1 MTHMIYSQQ
10 FEPFVFITHQA
21 SRMESTG
28 KRNQI
33 QVSQATAD
41 LITES
46 GKSHWMR
53 KREELVQ
60 AKGKGEV
67 QTYWIK
73 SKVSSNEK
81 SDDDAHDHSSS
92 SGKKASSGSVI
103 SETVDGEGQESAHKI
118 RIRKSLI
125 DWQVAL
131 LSRLLKQI
139 VLRRNMKN
147 GRKVQNQ
154 ANLDTN
160 KIFPRDEITE
170 KIVMPA
176 FDPEMNKNS
185 MDLDSVE
192 LPVAVVSQL
201 KDLVTTIALL
211 YHDNSFHNYEH
222 ACHVTMSA
230 NKLLQRV
237 VVPVSQGTKEHMK
250 EAHDYTYGL
259 TSDPLTQFAIVF
271 SAIVHDIDHH
281 GVSNQQLVKEKN
293 RLSVMYKDKSVA
305 EQNSIDLAF
314 EVFTSASYSELVSC
328 ICGDENEYKR
338 FRQLVINSVM
348 ATDM

>member
-1 MTHMIYSQQ
+1 MTHMLYSQQ
-10 FEPFVFITHQA
+10 CEPFVFITHQA

-46 GKSHWMR
+46 DKSHWMR

-73 SKVSSNEK
+73 TKVSSNEK

-92 SGKKASSGSVI
+92 KWSVAK
-103 SETVDGEGQESAHKI
+103 GQESAHKI

-139 VLRRNMKN
+139 VLRRSIKN
-147 GRKVQNQ
+147 GRKAQLQ
-154 ANLDTN
+154 ANFDTI
-160 KIFPRDEITE
+160 KMFPRDEIAE

-176 FDPEMNKNS
+176 FDPELNKNS
-185 MDLDSVE
+185 MDLGSVE

-201 KDLVTTIALL
+201 NDLVTTIALL
-211 YHDNSFHNYEH
+211 YNDNSFHNHEH

-237 VVPVSQGTKEHMK
+237 VIPVSQGTKDHMK

-271 SAIVHDIDHH
+271 SAMVHDLDHY

-305 EQNSIDLAF
+305 EQNSVDLAF
-314 EVFTSASYSELVSC
+314 EVFTSTSYSELVSC

>member
-1 MTHMIYSQQ
+1 
-10 FEPFVFITHQA
+10 
-21 SRMESTG
+21 MESTS

-53 KREELVQ
+53 KREKLVQ

-73 SKVSSNEK
+73 SKASSTEK
-81 SDDDAHDHSSS
+81 SDDDTHNHSSS
-92 SGKKASSGSVI
+92 SSKNASSGSII
-103 SETVDGEGQESAHKI
+103 SQTVDREGQESAHKI

-139 VLRRNMKN
+139 VLRRNTKN
-147 GRKVQNQ
+147 GRKAQHQV
-154 ANLDTN
+154 NLDTN
-160 KIFPRDEITE
+160 KIVPRDEITE

-201 KDLVTTIALL
+201 NDLVTTIALL
-211 YHDNSFHNYEH
+211 YRDNSFHNYEH

-237 VVPVSQGTKEHMK
+237 VVPVSQGTKENMK

-271 SAIVHDIDHH
+271 SALVHDLDHY

-314 EVFTSASYSELVSC
+314 ELFTSASYSELASC
-328 ICGDENEYKR
+328 ICGDEHEYKR

>member
-1 MTHMIYSQQ
+1 
-10 FEPFVFITHQA
+10 
-21 SRMESTG
+21 MESTG
-28 KRNQI
+28 ERNQI
-33 QVSQATAD
+33 QVSHATAD
-41 LITES
+41 LIMAS

-53 KREELVQ
+53 KRNELVQ

-73 SKVSSNEK
+73 SKVSSTVK
-81 SDDDAHDHSSS
+81 SADAHDDRR
-92 SGKKASSGSVI
+92 ASCGSVI
-103 SETVDGEGQESAHKI
+103 FEKVVGEGQESSHK
-118 RIRKSLI
+118 KLI
-125 DWQVAL
+125 DWQVEL

-139 VLRRNMKN
+139 VVRRNMRNEEKTHHH
-147 GRKVQNQ
+147 V
-154 ANLDTN
+154 NLDTN
-160 KIFPRDEITE
+160 KLLPRDEITE

-176 FDPEMNKNS
+176 FDPKMNKKS
-185 MDLDSVE
+185 MDPDSVD

-201 KDLVTTIALL
+201 NDLVTTIALL

-230 NKLLQRV
+230 NKLLQRI
-237 VVPVSQGTKEHMK
+237 VVPVSQGTKEHRK

-271 SAIVHDIDHH
+271 SAIVHDLDHH

-293 RLSVMYKDKSVA
+293 RLATMYSDKSVA
-305 EQNSIDLAF
+305 EQNSIDMAF
-314 EVFTSASYSELVSC
+314 EVLTSASYSELVSC
-328 ICGDENEYKR
+328 ICGDESEYKR

>member
-10 FEPFVFITHQA
+10 FKWFAFITHQA

-28 KRNQI
+28 QRNQI

-46 GKSHWMR
+46 GKSQWMR

-73 SKVSSNEK
+73 CKVSLTEK
-81 SDDDAHDHSSS
+81 SDDDAHRHSSS
-92 SGKKASSGSVI
+92 RLWIA
-103 SETVDGEGQESAHKI
+103 EGEESAHKI
-118 RIRKSLI
+118 RIRKSLVN
-125 DWQVAL
+125 WQVAL
-131 LSRLLKQI
+131 LSRFLKQI

-147 GRKVQNQ
+147 GRRTQHQV
-154 ANLDTN
+154 NLDTN
-160 KIFPRDEITE
+160 KISPRDEIAE
-170 KIVMPA
+170 KIEMPA
-176 FDPEMNKNS
+176 FDPFMNNCS

-201 KDLVTTIALL
+201 KDLVTNIALL

-237 VVPVSQGTKEHMK
+237 VVPVFEGTKEHMK

-271 SAIVHDIDHH
+271 SAMIHDLDHH

-314 EVFTSASYSELVSC
+314 EVFTSASYSKLVSC
-328 ICGDENEYKR
+328 ICGNEHEYKR

>member
-1 MTHMIYSQQ
+1 
-10 FEPFVFITHQA
+10 
-21 SRMESTG
+21 MESTG

-41 LITES
+41 LITAS
-46 GKSHWMR
+46 GKSHWMS

-73 SKVSSNEK
+73 SKVSSNAK
-81 SDDDAHDHSSS
+81 SADAHDHSCSS
-92 SGKKASSGSVI
+92 DRRASCGSVI
-103 SETVDGEGQESAHKI
+103 FEKVVSEGQESSHKK
-118 RIRKSLI
+118 RVRKSLI
-125 DWQVAL
+125 DWQVEL

-139 VLRRNMKN
+139 VVRRNMRNEEKT
-147 GRKVQNQ
+147 QHQ
-154 ANLDTN
+154 ANLDTK
-160 KIFPRDEITE
+160 KILPRDEITE
-170 KIVMPA
+170 RIVMPA
-176 FDPEMNKNS
+176 FDPEMNKKS

-201 KDLVTTIALL
+201 NDLVTTIALL

-230 NKLLQRV
+230 NKLLQRI
-237 VVPVSQGTKEHMK
+237 VVPVSQETKEYRK

-271 SAIVHDIDHH
+271 SAIVHDLDHH

-293 RLSVMYKDKSVA
+293 RLATIYSDKSVA

-314 EVFTSASYSELVSC
+314 EVLTSASYSELVSC
-328 ICGDENEYKR
+328 ICGDESEYKR